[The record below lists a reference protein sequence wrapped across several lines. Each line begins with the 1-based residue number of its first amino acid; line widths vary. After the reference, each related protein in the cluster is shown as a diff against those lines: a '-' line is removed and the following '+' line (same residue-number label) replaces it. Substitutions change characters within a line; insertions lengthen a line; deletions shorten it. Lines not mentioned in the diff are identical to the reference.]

1 MRGDKMEILRAV
13 RTGATL
19 IADPG
24 PFHFAASSCETDAD
38 GPSQLQHSPSPFL
51 EAYLQTFHRGHF
63 KSYSTGAFFSA
74 RQNPW
79 KTGSQPC

>member
-1 MRGDKMEILRAV
+1 MRGDNTEMPRAV

-24 PFHFAASSCETDAD
+24 PFYFAASSCETDAD
-38 GPSQLQHSPSPFL
+38 GPSQRQHSSSSFL

-63 KSYSTGAFFSA
+63 KSHSTGAFFSA